1 MEVYD
6 VRFWVNME
14 PLDFHQI
21 VLQFEFSLFN
31 DYGYEEFKEKLLAAE
46 DWAFNNA
53 KLLEKTEKYNVK
65 DIYKQFYEFERCIE
79 ICKPQTVTKTREEA
93 IIFALL
99 QYANE
104 NRPIIAATFT
114 ERENQRVM
122 SATLRTLKYN
132 PETERIKSIQGRKL
146 TALASLLAFYMGKS
160 KSDEACFNALNKTF
174 LAKITTEIRLNKYSD
189 YDIYEISKLDK
200 LPNRYDG
207 GSVIHYLKIL
217 IKHNDY
223 ETAKRMFD
231 LYPVQPRNKK
241 DTADYDRIKLKLGK

>member
-1 MEVYD
+1 
-6 VRFWVNME
+6 ME

-31 DYGYEEFKEKLLAAE
+31 YYLYEEFKEKLLAAE
-46 DWAFNNA
+46 DWAFSNA

-65 DIYKQFYEFERCIE
+65 DIYRQFYEFERCIE
-79 ICKPQTVTKTREEA
+79 ICKPQTVTKTCEEA
-93 IIFALL
+93 IMFALL

-114 ERENQRVM
+114 EQENQRILLA
-122 SATLRTLKYN
+122 SLRTSNNPRTEYN
-132 PETERIKSIQGRKL
+132 PETERIKSRQSRKVS
-146 TALASLLAFYMGKS
+146 ALAELVAFYMENS
-160 KSDEACFNALNKTF
+160 KTNEECYNALHKTF
-174 LAKITTEIRLNKYSD
+174 IEYITNEIRLNKYSD

-231 LYPVQPRNKK
+231 LYPVHPRNKK